1 MAMTYVLRHE
11 LVHMYAQHK
20 FAMMRQELLQEEI
33 TRQRGLGS
41 KKATPAT
48 ATGAESEAVPLPVG
62 DAAVKKDDTSADQA
76 NGADPGPFSP
86 VADTPDFCRSVASP
100 ATTPSE
106 PANPA
111 TTVKSLQP
119 TALSETF
126 SEQETES
133 NIAANSAIVAQEN
146 LTESEVKKNLAAD
159 NEKYAKDLNAKLLA
173 ISADNLGIVLNANC
187 FIDGFECDVD
197 PVVALKDEE
206 TARMMADFLY
216 KQGLSAITEQVLMS
230 CHQYYHLYCYF
241 HYYHYRYHHHCHHFH
256 LLKNS

>member
-33 TRQRGLGS
+33 TRQRGLGVT
-41 KKATPAT
+41 KKATPTT
-48 ATGAESEAVPLPVG
+48 ATGSESEALPLG
-62 DAAVKKDDTSADQA
+62 DAAVKKDDVSAIADQT
-76 NGADPGPFSP
+76 NGADSGPFSP

-119 TALSETF
+119 TALSESF

-197 PVVALKDEE
+197 PAVALKDEE

-216 KQGLSAITEQVLMS
+216 KQGLRDRKSVV
-230 CHQYYHLYCYF
+230 
-241 HYYHYRYHHHCHHFH
+241 
-256 LLKNS
+256 